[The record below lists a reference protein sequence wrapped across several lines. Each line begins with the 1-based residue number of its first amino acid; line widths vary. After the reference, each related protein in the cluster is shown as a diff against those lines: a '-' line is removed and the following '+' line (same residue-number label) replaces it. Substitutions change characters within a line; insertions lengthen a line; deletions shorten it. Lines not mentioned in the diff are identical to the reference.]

1 MGRPPHRSGRPRWT
15 SALVPALAAL
25 SGLVMAGCSSQP
37 PLSATVPS
45 TTVPSTTVPSTTAL
59 SSPAS
64 SARPAATPKP
74 KAAVPRARLPLGVYE
89 PSEAA
94 SWSAVAAF
102 GRQAGQPVKYVV
114 TYLGQDDPFPATLSQ
129 QAAAHGAEL
138 ILQLEPTMSMARV
151 AAGNDDAY
159 LNQLARDI
167 SAVGDPLIVSWAAE
181 ANGNWYSYGATRTP
195 VADYRAA
202 WAHVMSRFAGVR
214 EVTWM
219 DTINRTYQGAGRTSD
234 YVIPGVSL
242 YGIDAYYSSAGDT
255 FGSVFKPTLAQ
266 IRAVTSK
273 PVMVSETGIGPVA
286 GQVRSIPGL
295 VKGVRASHLA
305 GLVYFDSSQGNS
317 SPYHQDWALSAAA
330 MKALRTALAGK

>member
-1 MGRPPHRSGRPRWT
+1 MGRPLHSSRRSRWT
-15 SALVPALAAL
+15 SALVPVLAAL
-25 SGLVMAGCSSQP
+25 SGLVMAGCSSRP
-37 PLSATVPS
+37 P
-45 TTVPSTTVPSTTAL
+45 PSTTAL
-59 SSPAS
+59 SPPAS
-64 SARPAATPKP
+64 SARPAATPKPATP

-151 AAGNDDAY
+151 AAGDDDAY
-159 LNQLARDI
+159 LDQLARDI
-167 SAVGDPLIVSWAAE
+167 GAVGHPLIVSWAAE
-181 ANGNWYSYGATRTP
+181 ANGNWYAYGATRAP

-202 WAHVMSRFAGVR
+202 WAHVMSRFTGVR

-219 DTINRTYQGAGRTSD
+219 DTINRTYEGAGRTSD

-242 YGIDAYYSSAGDT
+242 YGIDAYYSAAGDT
-255 FGSVFKPTLAQ
+255 FATVFMPTLAQ

-273 PVMVSETGIGPVA
+273 PVMVSETGIGPVT

-305 GLVYFDSSQGNS
+305 GLVYFDSNQGNS
-317 SPYHQDWALSAAA
+317 SPYHQDWALSPAALH
-330 MKALRTALAGK
+330 ALRTALSGK